1 MCWYLQNKTRR
12 EILPVRSSA
21 RGGLRS
27 LKAVRCGSSLTVQ
40 WVLSGLLGL
49 HVDEGQ
55 MLLESNDL
63 LNKPINE
70 GDPVVA
76 TDERGCPG
84 EMRLELDALLCEAL
98 VGVVLSRWVRVLEI
112 RSLHQHD
119 MCGERAISG
128 WRPCVSTY

>member
-1 MCWYLQNKTRR
+1 
-12 EILPVRSSA
+12 
-21 RGGLRS
+21 
-27 LKAVRCGSSLTVQ
+27 
-40 WVLSGLLGL
+40 
-49 HVDEGQ
+49 

-98 VGVVLSRWVRVLEI
+98 VGVVLSRWEREPTDRQIENDVVRVLEI